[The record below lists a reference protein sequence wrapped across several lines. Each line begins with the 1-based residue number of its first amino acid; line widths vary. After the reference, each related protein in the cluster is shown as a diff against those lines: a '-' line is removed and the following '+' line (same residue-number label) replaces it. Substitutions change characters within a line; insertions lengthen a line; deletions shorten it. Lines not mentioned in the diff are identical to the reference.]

1 MTIYAVT
8 AASGQLGRLVIEEL
22 LRKLDAREIVA
33 IVRDPSKLSDL
44 AGTGIAVRQG
54 DYDDPE
60 SLRSAL
66 SSVDRLLL
74 ISGSAVG
81 ERVRQHGNVI
91 DAAREAEVQ
100 YVAYTSILKGDR
112 SQLPLAAEHVA
123 TERLLAQSG
132 LNFDLLHNG
141 WYSENYTMGL
151 AHSVESGKLF
161 GASGDGR
168 LSTASRADYAAGAA
182 AALVNSGGGQTY
194 ELAGDESWTMR
205 DFAEEVSRQSGKAV
219 EYVDLPEAEYAGIL
233 ESVGLPP
240 PVASMLA
247 KTSALS
253 GEGELYDEGRQLSA
267 LIGRPT
273 TPIRDTIAAALGA

>member
-161 GASGDGR
+161 GASGNGR

-205 DFAEEVSRQSGKAV
+205 DFAEEVSRQTGKAV

-233 ESVGLPP
+233 ESVGLPS